1 MGRYKCVLCKA
12 SRWTIRRRRRVD
24 HFSMMYTGCVRKRLT
39 VGAKF
44 FCVFFHIR
52 FSCFY
57 RDYSGG
63 DCSILKNR
71 YQLIIY
77 KKCIDKFYIE
87 WLFFLLNLFFPPP
100 PPLEMS
106 PTGGLYHQMCISNW
120 ASSFFDGSRS
130 PMMYRHYI
138 IQKQYFTW
146 HNKCTFYRNRVEN
159 KKYNQF
165 LRVNRTYFAFVP
177 I

>member
-100 PPLEMS
+100 PPLKCHLR
-106 PTGGLYHQMCISNW
+106 GGFIIKCAFLIEQAVFLTVRVRQWCIAITLYKNNI
-120 ASSFFDGSRS
+120 
-130 PMMYRHYI
+130 
-138 IQKQYFTW
+138 
-146 HNKCTFYRNRVEN
+146 
-159 KKYNQF
+159 
-165 LRVNRTYFAFVP
+165 LRDTINVHFIGIV
-177 I
+177 